1 MLAACGGSEPA
12 SLASEAPTTAGPSD
26 TCDRPGPSS
35 LLAAVCQS
43 QGLASLQ
50 PKLSRS
56 FVAPKVDASGCTSSP
71 SLVFYAADDWE
82 RLGQKLAADGYACA
96 EYYVSI
102 PPGQDDAGL
111 YTMPRPGQVE
121 RLHSLGERFHAM
133 AEIRVSAWQEW
144 LEQHPGKTWRDVGIE
159 ARARM
164 AAAGYDPAGGDLWA
178 VNELPLAI
186 LTDEG
191 VKQDMLELVAG
202 LHDGNGTA
210 SQGLVFVVSPSQAED
225 DLEAYRGQV
234 ERLLEDSAF
243 WAEMKRSVRFW
254 GQEVYADSKTCCV
267 AGADVEE
274 RAERLR
280 EYLLHPL
287 SLARESGKAAD
298 ARAFLEQAYTPVA
311 NAAWQWTE
319 SYGYTD
325 LPEPDMARFVALQVL
340 AMRGA
345 LPASGGSSSFGFAWA
360 PVDASGMGEARFAEE
375 SGRLLESLAR
385 SIDDS
390 LRAGSPDG
398 ACLGGPDGCLCAVA
412 GAAFVDGWA
421 AFGAR

>member
-1 MLAACGGSEPA
+1 
-12 SLASEAPTTAGPSD
+12 
-26 TCDRPGPSS
+26 
-35 LLAAVCQS
+35 VCQS
-43 QGLASLQ
+43 TGLATLE
-50 PKLSRS
+50 PAFSRD
-56 FVAPKVDASGCTSSP
+56 FVAPKVDASGCSSSQ

-96 EYYVSI
+96 DYYISI
-102 PPGQDDAGL
+102 PPGQDAAGL
-111 YTMPRPGQVE
+111 YTLPRPGQAQ
-121 RLHSLGERFHAM
+121 RLHALGERFHAM

-164 AAAGYDPAGGDLWA
+164 DAAGYDPARGDLWA

-202 LHDGNGTA
+202 LHDGSGIA
-210 SQGLVFVVSPSQAED
+210 SQGLVFVVSPSQVED
-225 DLEAYRGQV
+225 DLEAYRGQIR
-234 ERLLEDSAF
+234 RLLEDSSF
-243 WAEMKRSVRFW
+243 WAEMSRSVRFW
-254 GQEVYADSKTCCV
+254 GQEVYADSKACCV
-267 AGADVEE
+267 DGAGVEQ

-287 SLARESGKAAD
+287 SLARASEQASE
-298 ARAFLEQAYTPVA
+298 ARAFLEQAYAPVA

-325 LPEPDMARFVALQVL
+325 LPEPEMARFVALQVL

-345 LPASGGSSSFGFAWA
+345 SGANGGSGAFGFAWA
-360 PVDASGMGEARFAEE
+360 PVDASGLGTSRFAEE

-390 LRAGSPDG
+390 LRADSPDG